1 MKATE
6 RIREWDTVVVYC
18 CFNARREGKK
28 KKKTV

>member
-6 RIREWDTVVVYC
+6 RIREWDTVVVLMPVG
-18 CFNARREGKK
+18 RKKK